1 MPDAQTSL
9 VAAAIE
15 VGWALLYAT
24 PWLGACLAGWWAWA
38 RVRPRSAFLAW
49 ATATPIA
56 LGSLLVLSMALV
68 SAIEAA
74 TLP

>member
-1 MPDAQTSL
+1 MPDPRKGL
-9 VAAAIE
+9 LPGAIE

-24 PWLGACLAGWWAWA
+24 PWLGACLVGWWAWG